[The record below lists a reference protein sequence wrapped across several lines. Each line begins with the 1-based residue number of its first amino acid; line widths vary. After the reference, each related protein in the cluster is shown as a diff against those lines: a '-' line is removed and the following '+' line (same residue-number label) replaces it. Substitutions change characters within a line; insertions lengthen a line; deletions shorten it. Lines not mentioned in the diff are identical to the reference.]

1 MHDHNHHHA
10 HDQEGKYL
18 QHINF
23 KDELLCH
30 FPYAILSVAISMI
43 FLSLISNL
51 SAGSNLKT
59 FKHLFH
65 DFHFLHLV
73 FSGTGAVLIFR
84 KYSKSISWAIGV
96 GFFVPV
102 IFCTLSDSIMPYI
115 GGKYLGLS
123 MQFHWCFVSHFTTVL
138 PFLLAGILN
147 GFIVSSHSVSK
158 QIFYSTGSHFLHI
171 FVSSM
176 ASMLYFVS
184 FGFSNWHD
192 HIGFVFLFLI
202 LAVLIPCTLADI
214 VVPML
219 FAHAKKKL
227 ETQKI

>member
-1 MHDHNHHHA
+1 MHDHNHHNEHENE
-10 HDQEGKYL
+10 QEGKYL

-43 FLSLISNL
+43 CLSLMSNI
-51 SAGSNLKT
+51 GSNLKT

-84 KYSKSISWAIGV
+84 KYSKSIPWAMGV
-96 GFFVPV
+96 GFFVPA
-102 IFCTLSDSIMPYI
+102 IFCTLSDSIMPYV

-123 MQFHWCFVSHFTTVL
+123 MHFHWCFINHFSSVL
-138 PFLLAGILN
+138 PFLVVGILN
-147 GFIVSSHSVSK
+147 GFVVSSHPISK

-192 HIGFVFLFLI
+192 HIGFTFLFLI
-202 LAVLIPCTLADI
+202 GAVLIPCTLADI

-219 FAHAKKKL
+219 FAHAKNRL
-227 ETQKI
+227 EN